1 MITDEEARHTLKK
14 CGTGTHEKEQ
24 IHEDEFHI
32 AKDSKRKSR
41 EIYFLGLQSH
51 VLSIS
56 VQEVVNVLSLDEF
69 KQHGCPG
76 GSLHSQGSSG
86 SSSA

>member
-1 MITDEEARHTLKK
+1 MITDEEARHTY
-14 CGTGTHEKEQ
+14 HEKEQ

-32 AKDSKRKSR
+32 AKDSKRKSS

-69 KQHGCPG
+69 KRHGCPG